1 MGFKRPSCCQRALDF
16 CERSCC
22 YCLSCV
28 ALVFERSCFIFKMGR
43 EIPSWRAC
51 LENQI
56 RMAKEWLVGN
66 MCPTSRGCY
75 FSRSS
80 KLSSKAAICVSHL
93 PPRNTTG
100 SLGGR
105 EPKVSSGSKHSPF
118 SFLKLG
124 PWLLH
129 FPTHTTHTHT
139 HTHSLSLSLSLSLAP
154 CTSTNGISALIEN
167 QANGEMAAVPADYGC
182 SEERQQ
188 AGCRSRTRRGYLIYP
203 YRIIQSF
210 NKEVT
215 YHVMHV
221 VLGNPYPGRIQV
233 L

>member
-28 ALVFERSCFIFKMGR
+28 ALVFERSFFIFKMGR

-51 LENQI
+51 LENQM

-66 MCPTSRGCY
+66 TCPTSRGCY

-129 FPTHTTHTHT
+129 FPTHTHT
-139 HTHSLSLSLSLSLAP
+139 LSLSLSLSLP
-154 CTSTNGISALIEN
+154 CS
-167 QANGEMAAVPADYGC
+167 
-182 SEERQQ
+182 
-188 AGCRSRTRRGYLIYP
+188 
-203 YRIIQSF
+203 
-210 NKEVT
+210 
-215 YHVMHV
+215 MH
-221 VLGNPYPGRIQV
+221 IH
-233 L
+233 